1 MTPLLLYQLLTV
13 LPVIAAKSPIFGPQE
28 VTRMEGSSASIQ
40 CYYPNTSVNRHSRKY
55 WCRQEPKGACITL
68 ISSGA
73 FVSKQYMG
81 RANLTNFPEENRFVV
96 DIRDLTQ
103 SDSGRYKCGV
113 GVNNRGLSFDVT
125 LEVSKGLDLP
135 PDTPV
140 YTENV
145 GGSVTF
151 QCPFKVENAP
161 WTKAL
166 YKKVGDHSVLIIDSL
181 NTNPLYKGRVNLH
194 VPDTSQLLF
203 TVTLSQLRPD
213 DSALYTCKA
222 GQEERYAYLQVL
234 KPEPELVYGDLRGSI
249 SLDCDL
255 GSGMEQVPKFLCRI
269 NDKDGCDM
277 VINTLGK
284 KAPDFKGR
292 ILLTPMD
299 KNGVFSVLITGLKK
313 EDAGQ
318 YLCGAN
324 PDGVLEP
331 GWPLQAWRLFVNEET
346 NIPQTLSVVK
356 GVAGGSVA
364 VRCPY
369 NPKESNT
376 LKYWCRW
383 EDNKN
388 GICPLLVESTGL
400 VSQDYKGRLVLF
412 EEPGNGTYTV
422 ILNQLT
428 PKDAGF
434 YWCLTNGNI
443 RWRSTVELKI
453 IDAAGKPK
461 LQVPEA
467 LSVLEGDD
475 LMFSCNFS
483 CHYYSYT
490 KYWCKW
496 SDTGCRTLPSQEEG
510 SSQEVVTCD
519 LNNQRISL
527 TLKSVQKAD
536 EGWYWCGVKQGNRYG
551 ETAAVY
557 VTVLERKERFHDIIS
572 KANAAPGGEVVQPN
586 VPEFGN
592 KAVLD
597 PKLVVNEDFV
607 EPAGE
612 SKVDGHPSTG
622 SAGRQGGSST
632 VLVSTLVPLALVL
645 AVGAAVVGVL
655 RARHRRNVDRISIR
669 SYRTD
674 ISMSELENSRDL
686 GPNDNKGVSSITQE
700 TSLGTKDD
708 STATTGG
715 AVESNLQ
722 SEDPKKA
729 KRSSKEEADMAYT
742 AFLLQSNNIAE
753 NVQAGPRDA

>member
-1 MTPLLLYQLLTV
+1 MMPLLLYQLLTA

-28 VTRMEGSSASIQ
+28 VSRTEGSSASIK
-40 CYYPNTSVNRHSRKY
+40 CYYPSTSVNRHGRKY
-55 WCRQEPKGACITL
+55 WCRQESRGACTTL
-68 ISSGA
+68 ISSGG
-73 FVSKQYMG
+73 FVSKQYLG
-81 RANLTNFPEENRFVV
+81 RANLTNFPEDNMFVV
-96 DIRDLTQ
+96 DIMNLTQ
-103 SDSGRYKCGV
+103 SDSGTYKCGV

-125 LEVSKGLDLP
+125 LEINKGREP
-135 PDTPV
+135 SSNTSV

-151 QCPFKVENAP
+151 QCPFKAENAP
-161 WTKAL
+161 RTKGL
-166 YKKVGDHSVLIIDSL
+166 YKKVGDHSVHIIDSL
-181 NTNPLYKGRVNLH
+181 NTNPMYKGRVSLH
-194 VPDTSQLLF
+194 VPGTSQLLF

-213 DSALYTCKA
+213 DSATYICKA
-222 GQEERYAYLQVL
+222 GQEERNVNLQVL

-255 GSGMEQVPKFLCRI
+255 GSEMEHVPKFLCRL
-269 NDKDGCDM
+269 NDKDGCDI

-284 KAPDFKGR
+284 KAPDFQGR

-299 KNGVFSVLITGLKK
+299 KNGLFSVLITGLKK
-313 EDAGQ
+313 EDAGH

-324 PDGVLEP
+324 SDGVLEP
-331 GWPLQAWRLFVNEET
+331 GWPFQAWRLFVNEET

-356 GVAGGSVA
+356 GVAGGSVS

-428 PKDAGF
+428 PQDAGF
-434 YWCLTNGNI
+434 YWCLTSGNI

-453 IDAAGKPK
+453 VDGKPN

-467 LSVLEGDD
+467 LRVSEGDD
-475 LMFSCNFS
+475 LTFSCNYS
-483 CHYYSYT
+483 CKYYAYE

-496 SDTGCRTLPSQEEG
+496 SNTGCRTLPSKEEG
-510 SSQEVVTCD
+510 SSQDVVTCD

-527 TLKSVQKAD
+527 TLKSAQKAD
-536 EGWYWCGVKQGNRYG
+536 EGWYWCGVKQGNHYG

-557 VTVLERKERFHDIIS
+557 VTVLERKAPGFHDVIS
-572 KANAAPGGEVVQPN
+572 KANAAPGDEVVQPD
-586 VPEFGN
+586 VREFGN
-592 KAVLD
+592 KAILD

-607 EPAGE
+607 EPAGD
-612 SKVDGHPSTG
+612 SRVDGRPSAG

-686 GPNDNKGVSSITQE
+686 GANDNKGVSPITHE
-700 TSLGTKDD
+700 TSLGTKDE
-708 STATTGG
+708 G

-742 AFLLQSNNIAE
+742 AFLLQSRNIAE
-753 NVQAGPRDA
+753 NVQAGPSDA